1 MGFFVRFWTAHTK
14 LENQEI
20 TKHEQKHKKIAIA
33 CITRLLDL
41 KIMIMDGAGANNEQ
55 TTSFKG

>member
-1 MGFFVRFWTAHTK
+1 MNK
-14 LENQEI
+14 NIKI
-20 TKHEQKHKKIAIA
+20 TIA

-41 KIMIMDGAGANNEQ
+41 KIMIMESAGAINEQ